1 LIGEAD
7 PDTAVFAQGCVHPTT
22 SGAGFEA
29 SEVVTNAGR
38 MAAAML
44 ADGYPDP
51 GWDHAVFNFR
61 RRPDDPDHPEVC
73 GRTARTE

>member
-1 LIGEAD
+1 
-7 PDTAVFAQGCVHPTT
+7 
-22 SGAGFEA
+22 
-29 SEVVTNAGR
+29 

-61 RRPDDPDHPEVC
+61 RRPDDPDHPRFAVEQLEPNDECEVC
-73 GRTARTE
+73 RRDAG